1 VHRIVIDTNVLVSA
15 LRSKRGASYE
25 LFSLIGDP
33 RWQAAISAALVLEY
47 EAIAKRQAGS
57 RGVEDWVIDAIID
70 MICATS
76 NHHGVHFRTRPALP
90 DPNDEFIL
98 ELAVNSQSDFIVTY
112 NVKDFRGSELFGVR
126 AVTPAEFLRIIGE
139 RT

>member
-15 LRSKRGASYE
+15 LRSRRGASYA

-33 RWQAAISAALVLEY
+33 RWQATVSVALVLEY
-47 EAIAKRQAGS
+47 EATGKREAGS
-57 RGVEDWVIDAIID
+57 VGVESEVIDAIID
-70 MICATS
+70 MMCATS
-76 NHHGVHFRTRPALP
+76 YQHDVHFRTRPALP

-112 NVKDFRGSELFGVR
+112 NVRDFRGSELFGIRV
-126 AVTPAEFLRIIGE
+126 VTPAGFLRIIGE